1 MRLDVPCP
9 FCGLLCDDLSVAAS
23 GDRLEVRAAGCHRAR
38 EGFERAAGDPSPRIA
53 GRPAALDEAVAHAAS
68 LLAAARQPLF
78 AGLGTDLAGM
88 RAVLRLADRIGGIVD
103 HLGSPALFRNLPA
116 QRDQGWIAT
125 TLSEVRNRADV
136 ILVVGEDPGAAFP
149 RFYERCVAVGETLFA
164 GGPLPRRLFRLGP
177 LSVPPDLPSQV
188 SVTDVECPLE
198 VLPAAVATLR
208 CLIAGR
214 KVPADPSLA
223 TLAEA
228 LRSASYGTVAW
239 NAATLDIS
247 GADLLIQS
255 LAELVRDINRV
266 SRCAVLPLGGSDNL
280 LGANQAC
287 LWQSGYPLRTSFAGG
302 TPGHDPHR
310 HEAQRL
316 IASGEVDAL
325 VWISAFRPLPPP
337 QREGLPTIA
346 LTAAPVSSAAVAIP
360 VGTPGL
366 DHPGQAFRSDGL
378 VAIRLAGLR
387 ASRLP
392 SVAEI
397 VGQIERALDE
407 PGGRR

>member
-38 EGFERAAGDPSPRIA
+38 EGFERAAGDPSPRIG
-53 GRPAALDEAVAHAAS
+53 GRPAALDEALAHAAS

-136 ILVVGEDPGAAFP
+136 ILVVGSDPGAAFP

-164 GGPLPRRLFRLGP
+164 GGSLPRRLFRLGP
-177 LSVPPDLPSQV
+177 LSAPPDLPSQV

-214 KVPADPSLA
+214 KVPADSNLA

-228 LRSASYGTVAW
+228 LRSASYGTVAC

-302 TPGHDPHR
+302 TPDHDPHR

>member
-1 MRLDVPCP
+1 MPCP
-9 FCGLLCDDLSVAAS
+9 FCGLLCDDLAVATSA
-23 GDRLEVRAAGCHRAR
+23 GRVEVRAAGCHRAR
-38 EGFERAAGDPSPRIA
+38 EGFERAVGDPTPRIA
-53 GRPAALDEAVAHAAS
+53 GRPAALDEAVAHAAG

-125 TLSEVRNRADV
+125 TMSEVRNRADV
-136 ILVVGEDPGAAFP
+136 ILIVGDDPGEAFP

-177 LSVPPDLPSQV
+177 RAAPPGLPGFV
-188 SVTDVECPLE
+188 SLTDIECPIDT
-198 VLPAAVATLR
+198 LPAAVAAVR

-214 KVPADPSLA
+214 MVPADSSLA
-223 TLAEA
+223 ALAEA

-239 NAATLDIS
+239 NAATLDIA

-302 TPGHDPHR
+302 APDHDPHR
-310 HEAQRL
+310 HDARRL
-316 IASGEVDAL
+316 IQSGEADAL

-337 QREGLPTIA
+337 QRDGMPTIA
-346 LTAAPVSSAAVAIP
+346 LTAAPAGSAAVAIP

-378 VAIRLAGLR
+378 VAIRLGALR
-387 ASRLP
+387 ESRLP
-392 SVAEI
+392 SVAAV
-397 VGQIERALDE
+397 VGAIERALGE
-407 PGGRR
+407 PEERR

>member
-1 MRLDVPCP
+1 MRQDVPCP
-9 FCGLLCDDLSVAAS
+9 FCGLLCDDLAVAAS
-23 GDRLEVRAAGCHRAR
+23 GGGLEVRAAGCHRAR
-38 EGFERAAGDPSPRIA
+38 EGFARAAGDPTPRIA
-53 GRPAALDEAVAHAAS
+53 GRAVALDEAVARAAR

-78 AGLGTDLAGM
+78 AGLGTDLDGM

-103 HLGSPALFRNLPA
+103 HLGSPGLFRNLPA

-136 ILVVGEDPGAAFP
+136 ILIVGSDPGEAFP

-177 LSVPPDLPSQV
+177 RATPPDLPGFV
-188 SVTDVECPLE
+188 SLADIECPLDA
-198 VLPAAVATLR
+198 LPAAVATLR
-208 CLIAGR
+208 RLVAGQASS
-214 KVPADPSLA
+214 ADPSLA
-223 TLAEA
+223 ALAEA

-239 NAATLDIS
+239 NAATLDIA

-302 TPGHDPHR
+302 TPDHDPHR
-310 HEAQRL
+310 HESRRL
-316 IASGEVDAL
+316 ILSGEADAL
-325 VWISAFRPLPPP
+325 VWISAFQPLPPP

-346 LTAAPVSSAAVAIP
+346 LTSPPVAWAAVAIP

-378 VAIRLAGLR
+378 VAIRLGALR
-387 ASRLP
+387 ESPLP

-397 VGQIERALDE
+397 VNGIERALGD
-407 PGGRR
+407 PGGQR